1 MGLSAPG
8 TKRTFCLPSRIS
20 ASDPRRTNP
29 ARHDYVRSVPLVRT
43 RAQKQNPCST
53 RRALALCLELNGEG
67 TKNRSACP
75 CGSLPSS
82 PSLSLERISLLS
94 LSIGA
99 PRKFNKCAPLC
110 MAILMACFER
120 TDGRLFCQPVI
131 LVIAFVTHV
140 DSVHL
145 QQKGNDSTVAA
156 FEFVFM
162 PGVGLN
168 ISSRKIP
175 SDVFMWRSFQC
186 SNRLSMRR
194 Y

>member
-1 MGLSAPG
+1 MLNAKSAGAMPRIKWRRNKKSVGL
-8 TKRTFCLPSRIS
+8 
-20 ASDPRRTNP
+20 
-29 ARHDYVRSVPLVRT
+29 PLRVT
-43 RAQKQNPCST
+43 
-53 RRALALCLELNGEG
+53 
-67 TKNRSACP
+67 
-75 CGSLPSS
+75 PSS

-99 PRKFNKCAPLC
+99 PRKFNKCAPLR
-110 MAILMACFER
+110 MAILMACFG

-145 QQKGNDSTVAA
+145 QQKGNDSTVAE

-194 Y
+194 FSNCHCDFAQWHLPHHSCANPTSQI